1 MDRTA
6 DRLAR
11 KIRELRGDQTK
22 MAFAKKLG
30 IAESSLNRI
39 EQGTQ
44 NVTLATLDRLCRRL
58 KWDVN
63 ELLNKSEPHPLPK
76 VE

>member
-1 MDRTA
+1 MERLA

-11 KIRELRGDQTK
+11 NVRHLRGNHTQ

-30 IAESSLNRI
+30 IAVSSLNRI

-58 KWDVN
+58 KCDVN
-63 ELLNKSEPHPLPK
+63 ELLNKP
-76 VE
+76 

>member
-1 MDRTA
+1 MERLA
-6 DRLAR
+6 DRLAQN
-11 KIRELRGDQTK
+11 IRRMRGDQTQ

-30 IAESSLNRI
+30 IAVSSLNRI

-58 KWDVN
+58 KCDVN
-63 ELLNKSEPHPLPK
+63 ELLRAR
-76 VE
+76 

>member
-11 KIRELRGDQTK
+11 KIRRLRGDQTK

-58 KWDVN
+58 KCDVAD
-63 ELLNKSEPHPLPK
+63 LLSDR
-76 VE
+76 